1 MSLTEK
7 QKKHLR
13 RLGHALDPIV
23 LLGNAGL
30 TDGVVKETDAA
41 LDHHEL
47 IKTKA
52 RVGDRKARD
61 SVLAELASRTQSEL
75 VYRIGNV
82 GVLYRRSKQTPKVV
96 LPD

>member
-1 MSLTEK
+1 MPLSEK
-7 QKKHLR
+7 QKKQLR
-13 RLGHALDPIV
+13 RLAHALEPIV

-30 TDGVVKETDAA
+30 TDGVVNEVDSA
-41 LDHHEL
+41 LEHHEL

-61 SVLAELASRTQSEL
+61 LALATLASRTQSEL

-82 GVLYRRSKQTPKVV
+82 GVLYRRSKQTPKIL